1 MHKVFIS
8 YYHADD
14 QYYKNE
20 LVGWAERNNI
30 FKDGSVDTGDIDD
43 KDMTDQEIR
52 CLIRDNYLRETTV
65 TIVLVGQHTK
75 YRKHV
80 DWEIYSSMFDG
91 PINKKSGIIVILL
104 PSAKSSSF
112 TAGHEEEKAA
122 IYPGETDWITITE
135 RSEFERIYPYLS
147 DRLIDNL
154 LKPNAYIS
162 VVNWEHLT
170 DERLRYMIE
179 CAYKDR
185 LKCEY
190 DLSRQMK
197 RRNG

>member
-1 MHKVFIS
+1 MHKVFVS

-14 QYYKNE
+14 QYYKNM
-20 LVGWAERNNI
+20 LVDWAKDENI
-30 FKDGSVDTGDIDD
+30 FIDGSVDTGDIDD
-43 KDMTDQEIR
+43 EDMTDQEIR

-65 TIVLVGQHTK
+65 TIVLVGQNTK
-75 YRKHV
+75 HRKHV

-104 PSAKSSSF
+104 PSAKSDSY
-112 TAGHEEEKAA
+112 TAGHEQEKPVV
-122 IYPGETDWITITE
+122 YPNETNWITITD
-135 RSEFERIYPYLS
+135 RSEYERRYPYLS

-154 LKPNAYIS
+154 VKSHVYIS

-170 DERLRYMIE
+170 AYKLRYMIE
-179 CAYKDR
+179 CAYNDR
-185 LKCEY
+185 TKCDY
-190 DLSRQMK
+190 DLSRPMK